1 MTVPYFARNVIQSA
15 ELIAQSKAVQAEEGY
30 IYCAADDLL
39 NDLMEART
47 LRQLKPILLKKQL
60 SSSDYGLSLDR
71 CPQSDERVLPCEA
84 AQCVTCHS

>member
-1 MTVPYFARNVIQSA
+1 
-15 ELIAQSKAVQAEEGY
+15 
-30 IYCAADDLL
+30 
-39 NDLMEART
+39 MEART